1 VVHDPARS
9 DQPYPFG
16 SRGNAVRNLFRQSM
30 SLFRHASAAGLV
42 ISIGLLPGGTPRANA
57 EQCPAD
63 ALYVVDKQL
72 CFDSATQASIDPSC
86 CAALKAVATKPD
98 GTAKAVELPK
108 QCPDA
113 PVAYVKQTG
122 SCTSNGK
129 AIDMACCDAIR

>member
-1 VVHDPARS
+1 
-9 DQPYPFG
+9 
-16 SRGNAVRNLFRQSM
+16 M
-30 SLFRHASAAGLV
+30 SLFLRASAAALV
-42 ISIGLLPGGTPRANA
+42 ISIALLPVWTSRANA
-57 EQCPAD
+57 EQCPTD
-63 ALYVVDKQL
+63 TLYVVDRQL
-72 CFDSATQASIDPSC
+72 CFDSATQARIAPSC
-86 CAALKAVATKPD
+86 CAALKAVATNPD

>member
-1 VVHDPARS
+1 
-9 DQPYPFG
+9 
-16 SRGNAVRNLFRQSM
+16 VRNLFRQSM

-42 ISIGLLPGGTPRANA
+42 ISIGLLPGGTPRAKA

-72 CFDSATQASIDPSC
+72 CFDSATQARIDPSC
-86 CAALKAVATKPD
+86 CAALKAVATNPD

-122 SCTSNGK
+122 SCTSDGK
-129 AIDMACCDAIR
+129 AIDMACCEAIR